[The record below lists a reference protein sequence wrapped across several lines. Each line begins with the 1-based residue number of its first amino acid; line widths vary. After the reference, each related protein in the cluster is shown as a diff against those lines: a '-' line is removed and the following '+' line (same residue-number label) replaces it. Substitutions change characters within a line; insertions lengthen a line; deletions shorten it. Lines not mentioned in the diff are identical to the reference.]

1 MIYEGID
8 GKRFREYK
16 LSEYQGSACKY
27 EDLRTSEKY
36 FKAYTAMP
44 FKLERHDLVEYLS
57 I

>member
-16 LSEYQGSACKY
+16 LSEYQGNVCKY

-44 FKLERHDLVEYLS
+44 FKLERHDLVE
-57 I
+57 